1 MKHYFEFTYPRRLAD
16 LKKELEPLA
25 VTAARSEDDKEIA
38 KAAVLEF
45 QRKINLFYENTKLHI
60 KQLVPN
66 IHYLERVTPKYIAEQ
81 MGKNTTIYLIMK
93 FIHKF
98 E

>member
-25 VTAARSEDDKEIA
+25 TTAARSKDEEIA
-38 KAAVLEF
+38 KAAVMEF
-45 QRKINLFYENTKLHI
+45 QRKISLFAENTKLHLT
-60 KQLVPN
+60 QTVP
-66 IHYLERVTPKYIAEQ
+66 HLAYLERVFPKYIAEQ
-81 MGKNTTIYLIMK
+81 MGKDTTIYLIMK
-93 FIHKF
+93 LIHKF